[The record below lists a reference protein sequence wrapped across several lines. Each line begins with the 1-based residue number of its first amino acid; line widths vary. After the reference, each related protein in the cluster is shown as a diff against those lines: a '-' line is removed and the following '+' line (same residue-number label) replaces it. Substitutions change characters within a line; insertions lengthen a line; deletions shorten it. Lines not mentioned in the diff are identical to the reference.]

1 MKFRAIIHDQ
11 NVMKEL
17 LNIIV
22 TLSKLTKEC
31 IMRISSDTI
40 HFIVNE
46 DTGNTSP
53 IVWAEICTRQN
64 FIEYLM
70 EGVNDQHQNIMLS
83 FNPINLARAMSSLRT
98 GAKYCKIKLTNVQYP
113 CLTIDMEVKSTTSD
127 RYQQIIHDVPVNVIP
142 RVDWSSF
149 PLPNIPNSDI
159 FLTLASNRTIRSYI
173 DKLKNHSPTITFYA
187 KSNGEMSVAAET
199 ELMTITTRYRNL
211 DVNKV
216 KAMGKRRDSGTLE
229 ASCSVSSKKMAIFF
243 SSLQFQT
250 PEWSCG
256 IVTDNAVHLQI
267 DVNNGLAF
275 HSIIPAVCF

>member
-1 MKFRAIIHDQ
+1 MKFAAAIIFLYFYEYL
-11 NVMKEL
+11 VF
-17 LNIIV
+17 
-22 TLSKLTKEC
+22 TTY
-31 IMRISSDTI
+31 SD
-40 HFIVNE
+40 E
-46 DTGNTSP
+46 
-53 IVWAEICTRQN
+53 RQN

-83 FNPINLARAMSSLRT
+83 FNPINLARAMSTLRT